1 MPRKKAPEPRTD
13 RSATARLVHDFGLL
27 LIKAEFERYLD
38 EKSLY
43 AEAFR
48 EGRLNEHV
56 PLDEQHMLRFV
67 PLLEL
72 LGNEE
77 LGRNS
82 HSHHFEEIERLQQIE
97 AFLQAYKLT
106 VDFSLQV
113 SELRKRLKRKFE
125 KKPTALTLPYRSKNL
140 ISNDLVKHC
149 RDVMWIIEDFNIEI
163 DEDNIGDNQ
172 DDIDEILWD
181 VNIWTVILD
190 ADRLH
195 REQGR
200 VHSAFVNYL
209 NQYQDRKGSG
219 SPRVY
224 LRTALTVLLAE
235 CFEDFDQKKRRPRIS
250 DRSENADKDQYGN
263 KNEGR
268 KAYYDS
274 AFARFLI
281 KFVSITNIIDPVPQH
296 AGNSLDHFKTIADLR
311 LTNATPRLS
320 DRLNQSLKGR
330 EVSEIIEILDTLK
343 F

>member
-1 MPRKKAPEPRTD
+1 MPSEKTPEPRTD
-13 RSATARLVHDFGLL
+13 RSATARLVNDFGLL
-27 LIKAEFERYLD
+27 LIKPDFERYLD

-56 PLDEQHMLRFV
+56 PLDELHMLRFV
-67 PLLEL
+67 PMLEL
-72 LGNEE
+72 LGIKE
-77 LGRNS
+77 LGRNP
-82 HSHHFEEIERLQQIE
+82 HYRHFEEIERLQQIE
-97 AFLQAYKLT
+97 SFLQAYKLT

-125 KKPTALTLPYRSKNL
+125 KNPTALTLPYRSKNL

-149 RDVMWIIEDFNIEI
+149 RDVMWIIEEFHSEI
-163 DEDNIGDNQ
+163 DDGDIADHQ
-172 DDIDEILWD
+172 DDIDKVLWD

-200 VHSAFVNYL
+200 VHSAFLNYL
-209 NQYQDRKGSG
+209 NQYQDMKGGG

-235 CFEDFDQKKRRPRIS
+235 CFEDFDQKKRRPRIY
-250 DRSENADKDQYGN
+250 DRSEGADKDGYGN
-263 KNEGR
+263 KIENR
-268 KAYYDS
+268 KAFYDS
-274 AFARFLI
+274 AFARFLV

-311 LTNATPRLS
+311 LTSATPRLS
-320 DRLNQSLKGR
+320 SRLNQSLSGR
-330 EVSEIIEILDTLK
+330 EVSEIV
-343 F
+343 